1 MRILALI
8 ALLIAYGSLYPGD
21 FSSADE
27 NALKAFLGDWR
38 LFTSTGD
45 VLGNI
50 ALFFPLGMAGI
61 LIPPNRKDGATHFA
75 GLFIFALIYAFTL
88 QLAQVWLPSCSAA
101 LADVIWNMVGMSL
114 GASAAY
120 LIGTVPRRQRTRHAA
135 VLVSRSIIALWLL
148 AELLPLVPT
157 LDLQK
162 MKDALKPLL
171 FQFDFSFSQ
180 TILHAAGILAAG
192 SALGTTV
199 RRPLLWMGALLALIL
214 AGKVVIINHV
224 VDASLL
230 AGISIGYF
238 AYVGMAIARQ
248 GNAKLFRTS
257 FWLLLAAW
265 TVTALTPFSLAPGG
279 AFSGI
284 PFATMLR
291 GSMETAAQ
299 EIARSL
305 FIYTA
310 LIWLAEK
317 TGTSIGKATLGLA
330 IWACII
336 ELTQM
341 ALLGRTADVT
351 EPMLLLTIGWI
362 LSSLLR
368 ESIPVPQHELGGLE
382 SGPPVSSHHPAV
394 PHAEFSGGYAN
405 IRENRKHMFMLI
417 AAGMAI
423 FTMAGWII
431 LRSSLTPYN
440 VRELLYQG
448 HPFRS
453 LILLVLLL
461 YWAFGLPVMFTQW
474 LARGQLYV
482 LSLPPLVLA
491 HGMVAWMLLRSA
503 VPSEAIHDIVGS
515 PILGWPWEWEL
526 LGRFLALFGFWST
539 AMTGGVLIAS
549 RSFVPHFSY
558 ALTGWSA
565 GTCLLVPLAYYV
577 VVVEASTDNL
587 VELIANNG
595 GVGAFLLIGLAV
607 AIASSAGTR
616 MALAQASGP
625 QDGRGA
631 AAAVWVLGSAV
642 LIYIM
647 LYFGTE
653 QVIVKYDQVFSA
665 MQFLLSSDRSHLASP
680 GELVLRYAAVYCAL
694 VAAIAMVQYPLW
706 WLISRGRS
714 QAGVHAAPR
723 FPHSAG

>member
-8 ALLIAYGSLYPGD
+8 ALLIAYGSLYPGN

-50 ALFFPLGMAGI
+50 ALFFPLGMAGV
-61 LIPPNRKDGATHFA
+61 LLPSNRKDGATQFA
-75 GLFIFALIYAFTL
+75 RLFFFALVFAFAL
-88 QLAQVWLPSCSAA
+88 QLAQVWLPSRSAA

-120 LIGTVPRRQRTRHAA
+120 LIGTEPRVRRTSHAA
-135 VLVSRSIIALWLL
+135 VLVPRFIIALWLL

-192 SALGTTV
+192 SALGMTV
-199 RRPLLWMGALLALIL
+199 RHPSLWMGIFIALVL

-230 AGISIGYF
+230 AGVSIGYITYLG
-238 AYVGMAIARQ
+238 AARR
-248 GNAKLFRTS
+248 GNAQIFHTS

-265 TVTALTPFSLAPGG
+265 TITALTPLSFAPGG
-279 AFSGI
+279 AFNGI

-310 LIWLAEK
+310 LIWLAGK
-317 TGTSIGKATLGLA
+317 TRISIGKATLGLA
-330 IWACII
+330 IWACVI
-336 ELTQM
+336 ELIQM
-341 ALLGRTADVT
+341 TLLGRTADVT
-351 EPMLLLTIGWI
+351 EPMLLLTIGWV
-362 LSSLLR
+362 LSSLR
-368 ESIPVPQHELGGLE
+368 ESVPTPEHE
-382 SGPPVSSHHPAV
+382 SAPPASSHHPAT
-394 PHAEFSGGYAN
+394 PHAESSGGHVD
-405 IRENRKHMFMLI
+405 IRGNRKHMFMLI
-417 AAGMAI
+417 AGGMVI
-423 FTMAGWII
+423 FTIAGWTIF
-431 LRSSLTPYN
+431 RSPLTPYN

-453 LILLVLLL
+453 LVLLVLLL
-461 YWAFGLPVMFTQW
+461 YWAFGFPVMFTRW
-474 LARGQLYV
+474 LARGQLYL

-491 HGMVAWMLLRSA
+491 HGIVAWILLHSA
-503 VPSEAIHDIVGS
+503 VPSEAIHDVVGS
-515 PILGWPWEWEL
+515 PVLSWPWEWEL

-539 AMTGGVLIAS
+539 AITGGVLIAS
-549 RSFVPHFSY
+549 RSLVPHFNS
-558 ALTGWSA
+558 ALIGWSVGA
-565 GTCLLVPLAYYV
+565 CVLVPIAYYV
-577 VVVEASTDNL
+577 VVAEASTDNL

-595 GVGAFLLIGLAV
+595 GAGAFLLIGLAV
-607 AIASSAGTR
+607 AIATSAGTR
-616 MALAQASGP
+616 MALALAFGP
-625 QDGRGA
+625 QDRRGA
-631 AAAVWVLGSAV
+631 AAAVWMLGSAV
-642 LIYIM
+642 LTYIM

-680 GELVLRYAAVYCAL
+680 GELILRYAAVYCAL
-694 VAAIAMVQYPLW
+694 AAATAMVQYPLW
-706 WLISRGRS
+706 RLVSWDQSHADVR
-714 QAGVHAAPR
+714 AAPR
-723 FPHSAG
+723 FPHSADNY

>member
-1 MRILALI
+1 MRFLALI

-50 ALFFPLGMAGI
+50 ALFFPLGMAGV
-61 LIPPNRKDGATHFA
+61 LIPSNRKDGATHFA
-75 GLFIFALIYAFTL
+75 GLFIFTLVYAFTL
-88 QLAQVWLPSCSAA
+88 QLAQVWLPSRSAA

-120 LIGTVPRRQRTRHAA
+120 LIGTAPRGQRTLHAA
-135 VLVSRSIIALWLL
+135 VLVPRSIIALWLL

-192 SALGTTV
+192 SALGTTM

-224 VDASLL
+224 VDTSLL
-230 AGISIGYF
+230 AGISIGYI
-238 AYVGMAIARQ
+238 AYVGMTRQ

-310 LIWLAEK
+310 LIWLAGK
-317 TGTSIGKATLGLA
+317 TGTSIGKATQGLA
-330 IWACII
+330 IWACVI

-362 LSSLLR
+362 LSSLR
-368 ESIPVPQHELGGLE
+368 ESIPVPQHELGHE
-382 SGPPVSSHHPAV
+382 PAPPASSHHPAA
-394 PHAEFSGGYAN
+394 PHAEFSDGYAN
-405 IRENRKHMFMLI
+405 IRANRKHMFMLI
-417 AAGMAI
+417 MAGMAI
-423 FTMAGWII
+423 FTIAGWII
-431 LRSSLTPYN
+431 FRSPLTPYN

-453 LILLVLLL
+453 LILLVLL
-461 YWAFGLPVMFTQW
+461 
-474 LARGQLYV
+474 
-482 LSLPPLVLA
+482 S
-491 HGMVAWMLLRSA
+491 
-503 VPSEAIHDIVGS
+503 
-515 PILGWPWEWEL
+515 
-526 LGRFLALFGFWST
+526 
-539 AMTGGVLIAS
+539 
-549 RSFVPHFSY
+549 
-558 ALTGWSA
+558 
-565 GTCLLVPLAYYV
+565 
-577 VVVEASTDNL
+577 
-587 VELIANNG
+587 
-595 GVGAFLLIGLAV
+595 
-607 AIASSAGTR
+607 
-616 MALAQASGP
+616 
-625 QDGRGA
+625 
-631 AAAVWVLGSAV
+631 
-642 LIYIM
+642 
-647 LYFGTE
+647 
-653 QVIVKYDQVFSA
+653 VF
-665 MQFLLSSDRSHLASP
+665 R
-680 GELVLRYAAVYCAL
+680 
-694 VAAIAMVQYPLW
+694 
-706 WLISRGRS
+706 
-714 QAGVHAAPR
+714 
-723 FPHSAG
+723 